1 ALLHAEFGRA
11 VLDEHVELL
20 ERPLVEQEFDALA
33 RGQLAA
39 LVLGLDAGLAA
50 AQARLLAPLLQ
61 PVEDVFHGSSLLVSR
76 PAARIRPKGITWGA
90 RGCRPEVSFRAP
102 RSGE

>member
-20 ERPLVEQEFDALA
+20 ERALVEQEFDALA

-39 LVLGLDAGLAA
+39 LVLGLDARLAA
-50 AQARLLAPLLQ
+50 AEASLLPAFLQ
-61 PVEDVFHGSSLLVSR
+61 PVEDIFH
-76 PAARIRPKGITWGA
+76 
-90 RGCRPEVSFRAP
+90 RAP
-102 RSGE
+102 ARVESASAWIAWSRRNYQPSSPRKRGPSKHR